1 MTTIRDLLKMIFKDP
16 APTII
21 IHGKKGSGKTDLS
34 LSLAEKCLEY
44 GYVKQVA
51 TNIKTDRFTH
61 IDSLAKLKKWLRSTT
76 KSKLFILDEAGV
88 YVHAR
93 RSMSKA
99 NVNFLRL
106 AHLIRKFRCKWI
118 LITVRF
124 KDLDT
129 GLRDPEIC
137 TAIFQKLDK
146 KVAKV
151 YLTVNDEIYLLTD
164 IPKTKVKYD
173 TYQIAEFNFEEEEEE
188 IPEELLEDPD
198 IRACYLYAKTGNFHV
213 VRKAIDVCSHN
224 TVRKHVRRGILKLI
238 YLALVTGQKGGLTS
252 NNVLIQDI
260 KNVLQEVDVVG

>member
-1 MTTIRDLLKMIFKDP
+1 MIFKDP

-51 TNIKTDRFTH
+51 TNIKTDRFTYV
-61 IDSLAKLKKWLRSTT
+61 DSLAKLKKWLKSTNE
-76 KSKLFILDEAGV
+76 SKLFIFDEAGV

-99 NVNFLRL
+99 NVNFLKL

-118 LITVRF
+118 LISVRF

-151 YLTVNDEIYLLTD
+151 ILTGNEEVYLLTD
-164 IPKTKVKYD
+164 IPKTKIQYD
-173 TYQIAEFNFEEEEEE
+173 TYQIATFDFEEDEKEE
-188 IPEELLEDPD
+188 IPEELLEDPE
-198 IRACYLYAKTGNFHV
+198 IKACYLYAKFGRLDR
-213 VRKAIDVCSHN
+213 VRREIGVCSN
-224 TVRKHVRRGILKLI
+224 TTTKTYIRKGILKLL
-238 YLALVTGQKGGLTS
+238 YLAFSNLQQEGSTS
-252 NNVLIQDI
+252 NNVIIEDI
-260 KNVLQEVDVVG
+260 KNMLQEVVACG